1 MEDGGD
7 RSSIIE
13 AIDDIATYAVTIGLI
28 PKWHWWIT
36 MMMMDKLKL
45 ESSFEK
51 IINFVNKHL
60 NDRVSGRTK
69 LPEDC
74 SDFFEKMLPME
85 VKGKATRFHTLWAVA
100 RTIAI
105 SLSVII
111 AYLTMNPDT
120 LVALRREVVC
130 WRQARLSHKLS
141 GSMISRLC
149 RTRRARGTRR
159 G

>member
-60 NDRVSGRTK
+60 DDRVSGRTK
-69 LPEDC
+69 SPEDR
-74 SDFFEKMLPME
+74 SDFLEKMLPME
-85 VKGKATRFHTLWAVA
+85 VKGKATRFHTLQAVA
-100 RTIAI
+100 QTIAAGSDTTAI

-120 LVALRREVVC
+120 LAALRREVVC
-130 WRQARLSHKLS
+130 WR
-141 GSMISRLC
+141 
-149 RTRRARGTRR
+149 
-159 G
+159 

>member
-1 MEDGGD
+1 
-7 RSSIIE
+7 
-13 AIDDIATYAVTIGLI
+13 
-28 PKWHWWIT
+28 

-85 VKGKATRFHTLWAVA
+85 VKGKATRFHTLQAVA
-100 RTIAI
+100 QTIAAGSDTTAI

-120 LVALRREVVC
+120 LAALRREVVC
-130 WRQARLSHKLS
+130 WR
-141 GSMISRLC
+141 
-149 RTRRARGTRR
+149 
-159 G
+159 

>member
-1 MEDGGD
+1 
-7 RSSIIE
+7 
-13 AIDDIATYAVTIGLI
+13 
-28 PKWHWWIT
+28 

-85 VKGKATRFHTLWAVA
+85 VEGKATRFHTLQAVA
-100 RTIAI
+100 QTIVAGSDTTAI
-105 SLSVII
+105 SLSVIM

-120 LVALRREVVC
+120 LTALHREVVC
-130 WRQARLSHKLS
+130 WR
-141 GSMISRLC
+141 
-149 RTRRARGTRR
+149 
-159 G
+159 

>member
-1 MEDGGD
+1 MEDGDD

-13 AIDDIATYAVTIGLI
+13 AIDDISTYAVTIGLI

-60 NDRVSGRTK
+60 DDRLSGRTK
-69 LPEDC
+69 SPEDR
-74 SDFFEKMLPME
+74 SDYLEKMLPME
-85 VKGKATRFHTLWAVA
+85 VKGKATRFHTLQAVA
-100 RTIAI
+100 QTIVAGSDTTAI

-120 LVALRREVVC
+120 LAALRREVVC
-130 WRQARLSHKLS
+130 WR
-141 GSMISRLC
+141 
-149 RTRRARGTRR
+149 
-159 G
+159 